1 VDSSVGSW
9 PPASHAGGP
18 ASGARLITSPDRRS
32 SLAMFGNDT
41 LAHDLHFERG
51 PSYAL
56 AHVRAHSHER
66 LVRPLFF
73 LNFPTC
79 TEASDWPKEEPARSA
94 KRLSHSPR
102 PSSHALRLTKAP
114 SCHTSTIRLQIAPRP
129 DASRSRVELIMPR
142 PTPEPTADAGRRHRK
157 RTGPTRTRV

>member
-1 VDSSVGSW
+1 
-9 PPASHAGGP
+9 
-18 ASGARLITSPDRRS
+18 
-32 SLAMFGNDT
+32 MFGNDT

-56 AHVRAHSHER
+56 AQVRAHSHER

-114 SCHTSTIRLQIAPRP
+114 SCHTSNHTATDSPSTGRLP
-129 DASRSRVELIMPR
+129 VEGG
-142 PTPEPTADAGRRHRK
+142 TDYAEAD
-157 RTGPTRTRV
+157 T

>member
-1 VDSSVGSW
+1 
-9 PPASHAGGP
+9 
-18 ASGARLITSPDRRS
+18 
-32 SLAMFGNDT
+32 MFGNDT

-94 KRLSHSPR
+94 KRLSHSPPALKSR
-102 PSSHALRLTKAP
+102 PPPNKGSLLPHLNHTATDSPSTGRLP
-114 SCHTSTIRLQIAPRP
+114 
-129 DASRSRVELIMPR
+129 VEGG
-142 PTPEPTADAGRRHRK
+142 TDYAEAD
-157 RTGPTRTRV
+157 T